1 MAAATD
7 GMSQSLSGVA
17 GGDAID
23 AALSGASV
31 PGPGRSRGLPL
42 GWAVGLAIAAYIVAI
57 SFMVLTGRRAFIF
70 KTVLVPGLLLVALVG
85 SRFRAFIQDW
95 MVFLGGVVLFDAVRG
110 FAFATVIALH
120 RTVYSVYPIVWEK
133 TLFGTP
139 ALGIPLQTWLRG
151 SGAARWLDS
160 LCIALHAS
168 HFAFFLLFGLAIWG
182 ANRREFGRWVVVMLL
197 TMTGGLVCYAAVP
210 TVPPW
215 LASTRG
221 LIPPLLHI
229 AGLAYN
235 TSVPVLKTVL
245 DTNPVAAMPSMHMA
259 FPTCCALAAG
269 RTWGARGMAVWIYV
283 AALGVALVYLGEHY
297 AVDVLAGLLLGMV
310 VSVGV
315 NRWAPGTRWLDNL
328 GWCRWTAERHFTAAM
343 AVVLAAVLLSAWS
356 VALVPGLAR

>member
-1 MAAATD
+1 MIAATE
-7 GMSQSLSGVA
+7 GVSQSLPRVA
-17 GGDAID
+17 EDDAID
-23 AALSGASV
+23 GAPSGESALA
-31 PGPGRSRGLPL
+31 PGRSWGLPL
-42 GWAVGLAIAAYIVAI
+42 GWAVGVAVAAYIVAI
-57 SFMVLTGRRAFIF
+57 SVMALTGRRAFIF
-70 KTVLVPGLLLVALVG
+70 KTPLVPILLLVALVG
-85 SRFRAFIQDW
+85 NRFRTFTQDW

-110 FAFATVIALH
+110 FVFGSVIALN
-120 RTVYSVYPIVWEK
+120 RPIYSAYPIVCEK
-133 TLFGTP
+133 ALFGTP

-151 SGAARWLDS
+151 SGAAPWVDS
-160 LCIALHAS
+160 LCIAFHAS
-168 HFAFFLLFGLAIWG
+168 HFAFFLLFGLALWV

-235 TSVPVLKTVL
+235 TSVPALQTVL
-245 DTNPVAAMPSMHMA
+245 DTNPVAAMPSMHTA
-259 FPTCCALAAG
+259 FPTCCALAAS

-283 AALGVALVYLGEHY
+283 AAIALALVYLGEHY

-328 GWCRWTAERHFTAAM
+328 GWCRWTAARHFTAAM
-343 AVVLAAVLLSAWS
+343 VVVLTAVLLSAWT
-356 VALVPGLAR
+356 VALVPGLAP